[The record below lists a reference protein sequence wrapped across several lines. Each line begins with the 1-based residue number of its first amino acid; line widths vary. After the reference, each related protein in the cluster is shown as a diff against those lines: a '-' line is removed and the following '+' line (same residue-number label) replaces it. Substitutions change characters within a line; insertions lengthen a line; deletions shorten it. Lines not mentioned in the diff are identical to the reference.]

1 MDTTLYIS
9 FMLVS
14 AGFILLPGPNVLLIV
29 ATSISSGRWR
39 GLQTV
44 MGTTSAMAIQLFVAA
59 AGTVWLAS
67 FLAESLIWIKWAGV
81 VYLFYLGCKHLL
93 ALSDSGVT
101 QAAPV
106 SGTAI
111 YWRGFF
117 ISLLN
122 PKTILFFGAFLP
134 QFVAADYPV
143 APQMAVLSVSFLL
156 LAAVLDSMYAVAASV
171 VSSAINRPAVQR
183 WREGVTGLL
192 FLGASFGLAMSRRG

>member
-1 MDTTLYIS
+1 MNTTLYIS

-29 ATSISSGRWR
+29 ATSIASGRRR
-39 GLQTV
+39 GLQAV

-67 FLAESLIWIKWAGV
+67 FLAESFIWVKWAGV
-81 VYLFYLGCKHLL
+81 AYLFYLGCKHLL
-93 ALSDSGVT
+93 ALSNSDAS

-106 SGTAI
+106 SGAAT

-117 ISLLN
+117 ISLIN

-134 QFVAADYPV
+134 QFVSMDYPV
-143 APQMAVLSVSFLL
+143 APQIAVLSVSFLL
-156 LAAVLDSMYAVAASV
+156 LAAVLDSMYAIAAGI
-171 VSSAINRPAVQR
+171 VSSAVNRPTVQR
-183 WREGVTGLL
+183 WREGATGLL
-192 FLGASFGLAMSRRG
+192 FLVASFGLAVSRRE